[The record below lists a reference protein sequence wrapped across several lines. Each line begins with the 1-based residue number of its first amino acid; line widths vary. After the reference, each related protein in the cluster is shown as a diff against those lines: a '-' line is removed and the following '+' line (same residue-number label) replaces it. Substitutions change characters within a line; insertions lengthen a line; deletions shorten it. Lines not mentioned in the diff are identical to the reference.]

1 MAFQPLEGVFDLL
14 IRSMTLF
21 CFESPWICRLS
32 LLVFHVDVGDGP
44 KDQVGERLSRSP
56 GKYTGMLAFD
66 GSVDGACEVHVRQS
80 HP

>member
-1 MAFQPLEGVFDLL
+1 MVFQPLEGVFDFLMRL
-14 IRSMTLF
+14 TTLF
-21 CFESPWICRLS
+21 YFESPWTCRPS

-44 KDQVGERLSRSP
+44 KDQVDERLSRSP